1 MKAWFIFNIK
11 ELDCLVGVWAN
22 SSNEGIKKLFNYL
35 GETEIKFVGIDFFL
49 EFSEKKIEFEK
60 LYI

>member
-11 ELDCLVGVWAN
+11 ELDCLVGVWVN
-22 SSNEGIKKLFNYL
+22 SSNEGAKKLLNYF
-35 GETEIKFVGIDFFL
+35 GETEIELVGIDFSL
-49 EFSEKKIEFEK
+49 EFSGKKIKFEK